1 MLRFRTR
8 KIKATNEADNMNSIG
23 IPNQERYLQL
33 SPTISYCFLSIFGLL
48 FIAVALLVGAFW
60 LNLLCLPAIVVLAI
74 AFYRF
79 FYNRLTLY
87 ILTEE
92 TLKIRTGIFSYTLVT
107 LELYRVKDYIIKQDL
122 IMRLFKIMTLTL
134 YTTDK
139 QDLVIAL
146 TGIPQSNLNDTI
158 RDLVQRARAKS
169 KIIEIN

>member
-1 MLRFRTR
+1 
-8 KIKATNEADNMNSIG
+8 MNSIG

-33 SPTISYCFLSIFGLL
+33 SPTISYCFLSIFGLI
-48 FIAVALLVGAFW
+48 FTVVVFLVGAFW
-60 LNLLCLPAIVVLAI
+60 LNLLCLPAVVILGI

-79 FYNRLTLY
+79 FYIRSTLY

-92 TLKIRTGIFSYTLVT
+92 TLKIRTGIFSYTLIT

-122 IMRLFKIMTLTL
+122 IMRAFRIMTLTL

-158 RDLVQRARAKS
+158 RELVQRARAKS